1 MEFIFAFITFCF
13 IIALMITT
21 GWVIAQSQA
30 SAALDETLAR
40 RS

>member
-1 MEFIFAFITFCF
+1 MEFIFALITFCL

-30 SAALDETLAR
+30 SATLDKTLAR